1 MAKLVDAG
9 DSKSPAARCVGSSP
23 TLGTM
28 ENKPRFAV
36 IFLPVVWA
44 HFIASLR
51 IIPFFRLQ
59 AAKNQLLLF
68 FLTLYA
74 NTFSICISWHTCHHT
89 CNKPIQSTINHILL
103 QILFLIASQTPC
115 PIVTPTFF
123 TQIKSLFLFTT
134 PQYHPSFLIFLQ
146 KFVDTKYLC
155 FIMSFSSK
163 PNPLPRW
170 RNW

>member
-36 IFLPVVWA
+36 IFLPVIWA

-59 AAKNQLLLF
+59 AAKTRLLHF
-68 FLTLYA
+68 FFITHT

-103 QILFLIASQTPC
+103 QILFLIASQAPY
-115 PIVTPTFF
+115 PTLLHPLS
-123 TQIKSLFLFTT
+123 SLRLSHCFYSTHSNITHLFWYFCKNSLTLNI
-134 PQYHPSFLIFLQ
+134 YAL
-146 KFVDTKYLC
+146 
-155 FIMSFSSK
+155 
-163 PNPLPRW
+163 
-170 RNW
+170 

>member
-44 HFIASLR
+44 HLTPSLR
-51 IIPFFRLQ
+51 ITVHSLDYKPR
-59 AAKNQLLLF
+59 KNQLLPFCLI
-68 FLTLYA
+68 TRT

-89 CNKPIQSTINHILL
+89 RNKPIQSTINHILL
-103 QILFLIASQTPC
+103 QILFLIASQAPY
-115 PIVTPTFF
+115 PTLLHPLS
-123 TQIKSLFLFTT
+123 SLRLSHCFYSPRSNITHLFWYFCKNSLTLNI
-134 PQYHPSFLIFLQ
+134 YAL
-146 KFVDTKYLC
+146 
-155 FIMSFSSK
+155 
-163 PNPLPRW
+163 
-170 RNW
+170 

>member
-89 CNKPIQSTINHILL
+89 RNKPIQSTINHILL
-103 QILFLIASQTPC
+103 QILFLIASQAPY
-115 PIVTPTFF
+115 PTLLHPLS
-123 TQIKSLFLFTT
+123 SLRLSHCFYSTHSNITHLFWYFCKNSLTLNI
-134 PQYHPSFLIFLQ
+134 YAL
-146 KFVDTKYLC
+146 
-155 FIMSFSSK
+155 
-163 PNPLPRW
+163 
-170 RNW
+170 